1 MINLSIPIGC
11 GQIDIPSQD
20 RLFFS
25 TDMNFIPQLQMNTN
39 PCRDKTTE
47 KKCTENIQGHTRHLP
62 KVVEYGVLP
71 VSIMP
76 CSEPHNRDV
85 DVQEEAPGM
94 HEESTLPLI
103 VETEPDSF
111 DRTGDEPDP
120 EIDAV

>member
-1 MINLSIPIGC
+1 
-11 GQIDIPSQD
+11 
-20 RLFFS
+20 
-25 TDMNFIPQLQMNTN
+25 
-39 PCRDKTTE
+39 
-47 KKCTENIQGHTRHLP
+47 
-62 KVVEYGVLP
+62 
-71 VSIMP
+71 MP

-94 HEESTLPLI
+94 HEESTPPLI